1 MKNSFKGLVHPKK
14 QTNTHKK
21 KTFLSLG
28 GGHVNVLEQFL
39 LLKKWSLLKIFTMRF
54 VDYLNMFNFV

>member
-14 QTNTHKK
+14 QTNTK
-21 KTFLSLG
+21 KTFLSPS